1 MAFQMSIRKM
11 VLVQRPSWSPVN
23 HAMHITARTAS
34 GKGQPR
40 RGVLSNSSKGEG
52 YTTWQVT
59 ANEWICSKKLKA
71 PRNMVGCQK
80 TFKHQEERKKNLLY
94 FTVIFLTF
102 NLASAMSL

>member
-11 VLVQRPSWSPVN
+11 VLEQRPSWSPVN

-52 YTTWQVT
+52 Y
-59 ANEWICSKKLKA
+59 ILPGK
-71 PRNMVGCQK
+71 
-80 TFKHQEERKKNLLY
+80 
-94 FTVIFLTF
+94 
-102 NLASAMSL
+102 

>member
-1 MAFQMSIRKM
+1 MSIRKM

-23 HAMHITARTAS
+23 HAMHITASTAN
-34 GKGQPR
+34 GKGQPK

-52 YTTWQVT
+52 HTTRQVT
-59 ANEWICSKKLKA
+59 ANEWICGKKLKP

-80 TFKHQEERKKNLLY
+80 TFKHPQEEKKKKNLLF